1 MKTIDL
7 SQTVPTLREILA
19 LAGEDTIILKTPEG
33 REFVLAEVDEF
44 VREVELVAQN
54 EELMQFLEQRS
65 KEGKRYTI
73 SQVREQ
79 LHNKQL

>member
-7 SQTVPTLREILA
+7 SRTVPTLSDILV
-19 LAGEDTIILKTPEG
+19 LAGEDTIILKTTEG
-33 REFVLAEVDEF
+33 REFVLAEVDDF
-44 VREVELVAQN
+44 AREVELVAQN

-65 KEGKRYTI
+65 KEAKRYTL

-79 LHNKQL
+79 LNNKP